1 MPKTKPTKTESLRI
15 ELQDTE
21 RKYLERVA
29 DSVAF
34 RNYMKPIT
42 DLATDN
48 TIFYVVLLPILTLI
62 SGWIGLKWIQQTD
75 LYNDA
80 KEMFDDWNLQYQA
93 AREAGIVPAVTTVVL
108 SRLPGLPS
116 TVGDILQQRPGEAAN
131 WLNIAGNERID
142 ELHDLADITPGP
154 VDDWVVGLIESIWNL

>member
-93 AREAGIVPAVTTVVL
+93 ARKLALFQPSQRWFSQGFPAF
-108 SRLPGLPS
+108 LPQWAIFS
-116 TVGDILQQRPGEAAN
+116 NR
-131 WLNIAGNERID
+131 
-142 ELHDLADITPGP
+142 GP
-154 VDDWVVGLIESIWNL
+154 EKPLTG